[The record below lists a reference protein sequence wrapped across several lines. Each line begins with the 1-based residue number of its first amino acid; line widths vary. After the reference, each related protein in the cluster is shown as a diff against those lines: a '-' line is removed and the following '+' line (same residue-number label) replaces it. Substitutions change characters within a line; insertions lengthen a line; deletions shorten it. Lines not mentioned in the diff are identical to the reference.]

1 MAHGGAV
8 WVPSAQ
14 AKAGALDS
22 GAPLEEAQISGECS
36 AGRVQPPS
44 LLRRLDLQQ
53 LPCVLQVLEHPSLF
67 SAAARLLDVE
77 EAVTTAYKWL
87 RAVPPG
93 AFTGPHM
100 RRKTVDHALP
110 RFRDYRRAGG
120 DGERSGWLAPDP
132 GLLELP
138 PASRGW
144 HSTDFAAG
152 DVAVFGMDLL
162 HTTVPNTTRSFRLSC
177 DTRWQPAAAPP
188 PAGVTVGP
196 WRREARLRAAAAAA
210 ARRPS
215 EPASDG
221 SPAPRAEVVGAAPG
235 RMGPPGA
242 EFDPPHRL
250 AKRCCQSS
258 SVASALWTAQ
268 AAADGRASAD

>member
-1 MAHGGAV
+1 MGGRIGSRPLPRTLFVRRPCARRPDLFGPL
-8 WVPSAQ
+8 PSR
-14 AKAGALDS
+14 LSVRRPDLEDS
-22 GAPLEEAQISGECS
+22 AFP
-36 AGRVQPPS
+36 GRPN
-44 LLRRLDLQQ
+44 
-53 LPCVLQVLEHPSLF
+53 
-67 SAAARLLDVE
+67 
-77 EAVTTAYKWL
+77 
-87 RAVPPG
+87 G
-93 AFTGPHM
+93 
-100 RRKTVDHALP
+100 